1 MTITVTTP
9 TTIIVQDPSARGAIG
24 PAGPTGPTGPAGPT
38 GATGA
43 AGAAGDRYRTNSNS
57 TVQISG
63 GYKTFQVDSNL
74 SYTVGQH
81 ITAANTES
89 HYVHGPVSQYYS
101 SNGTLIMFA
110 SEWYFPAPDPDIYS
124 SWDINLAGIPGPDGA
139 NGASANVQV
148 GNVIT
153 GAEGSSVTITNVGN
167 TTNVIL
173 DFSIPRGNTGN
184 SVNLSSVTSNVIPSS
199 NNTYN
204 LGSPQYQWKDLYVSN
219 NTIYMGNVPLSID
232 ANGALRVNGSI
243 VSSANTGNI
252 SFQNNIVVGTGV
264 GQTDGLYLAAGAG
277 QVANLQYLRLRGG
290 DDDAH
295 IHFDTANT
303 EAYDFYF
310 GDDSKYVKLE
320 RGYNGNVVIGT
331 YGGDGF
337 KTWNF
342 ASNGNLTLPGQI
354 HGFTTYG
361 GGGIPNGRVVDIVP
375 ADDASDK
382 KFKFR
387 IDQYAETF
395 TRAYFE
401 MPEAQNDKQVAI
413 AFPHANGNTGYI
425 YTQGADA
432 YDDGLNNAFNIF
444 YNSGDIKVTAMTPGT
459 GVYNTWKFGGNGALT
474 FPDNTVQSTAYTGI
488 PTNTANVDILNTN
501 GLGTTFYVTFV
512 ENRDVNQI
520 VRGDVDLTYR
530 TDINALGAGI
540 LKIAKGAH
548 EKYQAKVDATGVVT
562 HDCANG
568 HIFYHTSP
576 DSNWTANFTNLNL
589 DSGYATAL
597 TLVISQGGTGYYP
610 SAVQIG
616 GVAQTINWQGNTT
629 PSVST
634 NRTDVVTFSVMNDSS
649 GYIVLGQ
656 LTGF

>member
-24 PAGPTGPTGPAGPT
+24 PAGPTGPTGP
-38 GATGA
+38 
-43 AGAAGDRYRTNSNS
+43 N
-57 TVQISG
+57 
-63 GYKTFQVDSNL
+63 
-74 SYTVGQH
+74 
-81 ITAANTES
+81 
-89 HYVHGPVSQYYS
+89 
-101 SNGTLIMFA
+101 
-110 SEWYFPAPDPDIYS
+110 
-124 SWDINLAGIPGPDGA
+124 GA

-204 LGSPQYQWKDLYVSN
+204 LGSPQFQWKDLYVSN

-252 SFQNNIVVGTGV
+252 AFQNNIVVGTGV

-310 GDDSKYVKLE
+310 GDDSKYIKLE

-361 GGGIPNGRVVDIVP
+361 GGDIPNGRVVDIVP

-382 KFKFR
+382 TFKFR
-387 IDQYAETF
+387 IDQYGETF

-401 MPEAQNDKQVAI
+401 MPEAQNNKQVAI
-413 AFPHANGNTGYI
+413 AFRHANGNTGYI
-425 YTQGADA
+425 YTQGADT

-474 FPDNTVQSTAYTGI
+474 FPDNTVQTTAYTGGGAGLPLANGTSNIDI
-488 PTNTANVDILNTN
+488 PAANGYVTVTANTFIWTFDDTN
-501 GLGTTFYVTFV
+501 GSIDLPGNVTNSEACSAINFV
-512 ENRDVNQI
+512 ANSS
-520 VRGDVDLTYR
+520 GD
-530 TDINALGAGI
+530 G
-540 LKIAKGAH
+540 
-548 EKYQAKVDATGVVT
+548 
-562 HDCANG
+562 NG
-568 HIFYHTSP
+568 YSTIELRP
-576 DSNWTANFTNLNL
+576 DSNAVNDQYLIIDPTVINHIHIRAGGQQDNSNGQLFLGGEYSNFSVGSGLYPPVFVTANQKTWTFGVDGVSAHPVLEYANLPPASTAGLRAFISDANTAA
-589 DSGYATAL
+589 SGNF
-597 TLVISQGGTGYYP
+597 G
-610 SAVQIG
+610 AVIG
-616 GVAQTINWQGNTT
+616 GGGSNNVPVFSDGTNWRIG
-629 PSVST
+629 
-634 NRTDVVTFSVMNDSS
+634 
-649 GYIVLGQ
+649 
-656 LTGF
+656 